1 MRITAAGSL
10 PGIDFRGALSAMS
23 EALPELMPWPEL
35 PARGMGS
42 DMVGRALGLIQG
54 LGFDMQPAG
63 WRIVPGTSREHGA
76 AGTQWRSDLDDA
88 EELLQG
94 FEGVLKV
101 GLAGPWTLAASVE
114 RTTGDRLLADHGA
127 RRELAQALAEAV
139 RALRSDLAGR
149 LPGAKVLVQID
160 EPSLMAVARGQVP
173 TASGF
178 SRHRAIDAPELAGAL
193 VPLAD
198 EAVLHCCAPGDWLP
212 LARSAGFRVVSV
224 DTRLFTTA
232 QFLDRLGEWLAEGRA
247 VVAGVVDTSGSVVQ
261 GPDALVREAL
271 RVLRPLELD
280 ATLLLERVDLGT
292 ACGLADWRP
301 QDVVGQLNHLRRAA
315 ELVAERLSER
325 R

>member
-1 MRITAAGSL
+1 MRTTAAGSL
-10 PGIDFRGALSAMS
+10 PGTDFRGALVAMA
-23 EALPELMPWPEL
+23 ETLPQILPWPEL
-35 PARGMGS
+35 PARGIGS

-54 LGFDMQPAG
+54 LGFDLQPAG
-63 WRIVPGTSREHGA
+63 WRIIPGTSREHGTA
-76 AGTQWRSDLDDA
+76 RARWRSDLDDA

-94 FEGVLKV
+94 FEGVIKV
-101 GLAGPWTLAASVE
+101 GLAGPLTLAASVE

-139 RALRSDLAGR
+139 RVLRSDLARR
-149 LPGAKVLVQID
+149 LPGATVLVQID
-160 EPSLMAVARGQVP
+160 EPSLVAVARGEVP

-178 SRHRAIDAPELAGAL
+178 SRHRAVDAPELAGAL
-193 VPLAD
+193 VPLAN

-232 QFLDRLGEWLAEGRA
+232 PSLDRLGEWLAEGRA
-247 VVAGVVDTSGSVVQ
+247 LMAGVVDTSERVVRS
-261 GPDALVREAL
+261 PDALVREAL

-280 ATLLLERVDLGT
+280 ATVLLERVDLST
-292 ACGLADWRP
+292 ACGLADWRQ
-301 QDVVGQLNHLRRAA
+301 QDVVGQLDNLRRAA